1 MTSVAPSGG
10 PLSGGTSITITGTG
24 FISGA
29 TVKIGTNPA
38 TGVNVTN
45 STTITAATPAGTGT
59 QSVVVTN
66 PDTQSSNTNITFT
79 YAAAPTVTAITP
91 SSGLNSGSLNITNLE
106 GTGFLTGAT
115 VQLQKSGQTSISGSS
130 VSVVSPTQ
138 ITCTFN
144 LSGAGTGTWNVVVT
158 NTDTQ
163 FGTLTNGFTVTN
175 PAPTVTSV
183 APSGGPLSGGTSITI
198 TGTGFISGATVKIGT
213 NPATG
218 VNVTNSTTITAA
230 TPAGT
235 GMQSVVVTNPDT
247 QSSNTNI
254 TFTYAAAPI
263 VTAITPS
270 SGLNSGSLNITNL
283 EGTGFL
289 TGATVQL
296 QKSGQTSIS
305 GSSVSVVSPTQI
317 TCTFNLSGAGT
328 GTWNVVVTNTDTQF
342 GTLTNGFTVTNP
354 VPTVTSVAPSG
365 GPLSGGT
372 SITITGTGFISGAT
386 VKIGTNPATGVNVT
400 NSTTITAATPAG
412 TGTQSV
418 VVTNPDTQSS
428 NTNIT
433 FTYAAA
439 SKLAFTG
446 QPNTTTAGANISPA
460 ITVTVEDANG
470 NVVTTDNTTQI
481 TLAITSGTGTTG
493 AVLSGTKTVTVAAGV
508 ATFSTINI
516 NLVGTGYTL
525 TATSSPAY
533 ATPTSSSFNI
543 TEVNGGGSGGG
554 GGGTSTTTS
563 GVTNVSTYVNAQ
575 GVFNQM
581 ISIWSDDY
589 EGVVTIPS
597 STTGLTAGGAPLTQ
611 ISFIHV
617 TTPPAFQTG
626 AGMIGLAYDITPNG
640 ITFNPAVS
648 LQITYNPASIASGVN
663 PSSLQ
668 IAYYDTTQNAWVTI
682 PSTVNTTRNYILAQI
697 SHFTIYAVTYG
708 IQPVSA
714 APTTTTTT
722 TTMTTPP
729 VVTTTPF
736 TTTTTTTTTPI
747 VTTTTQIQTT
757 TTTMPPVTT
766 TTPITTSLPATFE
779 ASALSINPS
788 TVKPNEN
795 VTVNLKLTNTSNVS
809 GSDTITLQINNTNVG
824 SQIINLDGGTST
836 VVTFT
841 TSGTTSGKYIVQV
854 AGLNGN
860 FVVSKNISPTLFWIS
875 AIDAFL
881 LGIILTMVFVIL
893 QKRKT

>member
-1 MTSVAPSGG
+1 
-10 PLSGGTSITITGTG
+10 
-24 FISGA
+24 
-29 TVKIGTNPA
+29 
-38 TGVNVTN
+38 
-45 STTITAATPAGTGT
+45 
-59 QSVVVTN
+59 
-66 PDTQSSNTNITFT
+66 
-79 YAAAPTVTAITP
+79 
-91 SSGLNSGSLNITNLE
+91 
-106 GTGFLTGAT
+106 
-115 VQLQKSGQTSISGSS
+115 
-130 VSVVSPTQ
+130 
-138 ITCTFN
+138 
-144 LSGAGTGTWNVVVT
+144 
-158 NTDTQ
+158 
-163 FGTLTNGFTVTN
+163 
-175 PAPTVTSV
+175 
-183 APSGGPLSGGTSITI
+183 
-198 TGTGFISGATVKIGT
+198 
-213 NPATG
+213 
-218 VNVTNSTTITAA
+218 
-230 TPAGT
+230 
-235 GMQSVVVTNPDT
+235 
-247 QSSNTNI
+247 
-254 TFTYAAAPI
+254 
-263 VTAITPS
+263 
-270 SGLNSGSLNITNL
+270 
-283 EGTGFL
+283 
-289 TGATVQL
+289 
-296 QKSGQTSIS
+296 
-305 GSSVSVVSPTQI
+305 
-317 TCTFNLSGAGT
+317 
-328 GTWNVVVTNTDTQF
+328 
-342 GTLTNGFTVTNP
+342 
-354 VPTVTSVAPSG
+354 
-365 GPLSGGT
+365 
-372 SITITGTGFISGAT
+372 
-386 VKIGTNPATGVNVT
+386 VT

-543 TEVNGGGSGGG
+543 TEVNGGGSGVG

-736 TTTTTTTTTPI
+736 TTTITTTTTPI

>member
-1 MTSVAPSGG
+1 
-10 PLSGGTSITITGTG
+10 
-24 FISGA
+24 
-29 TVKIGTNPA
+29 
-38 TGVNVTN
+38 VTN

-79 YAAAPTVTAITP
+79 YAA
-91 SSGLNSGSLNITNLE
+91 
-106 GTGFLTGAT
+106 
-115 VQLQKSGQTSISGSS
+115 
-130 VSVVSPTQ
+130 
-138 ITCTFN
+138 
-144 LSGAGTGTWNVVVT
+144 
-158 NTDTQ
+158 
-163 FGTLTNGFTVTN
+163 
-175 PAPTVTSV
+175 APTVTSV

-235 GMQSVVVTNPDT
+235 GAQSVVVTNPDT

-254 TFTYAAAPI
+254 TFAYA
-263 VTAITPS
+263 V
-270 SGLNSGSLNITNL
+270 
-283 EGTGFL
+283 
-289 TGATVQL
+289 
-296 QKSGQTSIS
+296 
-305 GSSVSVVSPTQI
+305 
-317 TCTFNLSGAGT
+317 
-328 GTWNVVVTNTDTQF
+328 
-342 GTLTNGFTVTNP
+342 
-354 VPTVTSVAPSG
+354 
-365 GPLSGGT
+365 
-372 SITITGTGFISGAT
+372 
-386 VKIGTNPATGVNVT
+386 
-400 NSTTITAATPAG
+400 
-412 TGTQSV
+412 
-418 VVTNPDTQSS
+418 
-428 NTNIT
+428 
-433 FTYAAA
+433 A

-446 QPNTTTAGANISPA
+446 QPSTTTAGANIFPA
-460 ITVTVEDANG
+460 ITVTVEDVNG
-470 NVVTTDNTTQI
+470 NVVTTDNTTEV

-493 AVLSGTKTVTVAAGV
+493 AVLSGTKTVIVAAGV
-508 ATFSTINI
+508 ATFSTLNI

-525 TATSSPAY
+525 TATSSPDY
-533 ATPTSSSFNI
+533 TTTTSGTFNI
-543 TEVNGGGSGGG
+543 TAVSGGGEGGGG
-554 GGGTSTTTS
+554 GGGTSTATS

-597 STTGLTAGGAPLTQ
+597 GTTGLTAGGAPLTQ

-617 TTPPAFQTG
+617 STPPAFQTG

-682 PSTVNTTRNYILAQI
+682 PSTVNTTHNYILAQI

-708 IQPVSA
+708 IQPMSS
-714 APTTTTTT
+714 APTTTTITITT
-722 TTMTTPP
+722 TLPP
-729 VVTTTPF
+729 VVTTTPL
-736 TTTTTTTTTPI
+736 TTTTTATTPI
-747 VTTTTQIQTT
+747 VTTTTPIQTT
-757 TTTMPPVTT
+757 TAPMPPVT

-809 GSDTITLQINNTNVG
+809 GSDMVTLQINNTNVG

-841 TSGTTSGKYIVQV
+841 TNGITSGKYTVQV

>member
-1 MTSVAPSGG
+1 MKRKFLILLFFIILVMGSSLFLALPLLAASNPVVSSVSPIGG
-10 PLSGGTSITITGTG
+10 PLVGSTTITITGSG
-24 FISGA
+24 FIDGA
-29 TVKIGTNPA
+29 TVSIGGVSATNVIF
-38 TGVNVTN
+38 GS
-45 STTITAATPAGTGT
+45 STSLTAITPAGTGM

-79 YAAAPTVTAITP
+79 YAAAPIVTAITP

-354 VPTVTSVAPSG
+354 APTVTSVAPSGGPLSGGTSITITGTGFISGATVKIGTNPATGVNVTNSTTITAATPAGTGMQSVVVTNPDTQSSNTNITFTYAAAPIVTAITPSSGLNSGSLNITNLEGTGFLTGATVQLQKSGQTSISGSSVSVVSPTQITCTFNLSGAGTGTWNVVVTNTDTQFGTLTNGFTVTNPAPTVTSVAPSG

-439 SKLAFTG
+439 SKLFLQASPILR
-446 QPNTTTAGANISPA
+446 QP
-460 ITVTVEDANG
+460 
-470 NVVTTDNTTQI
+470 
-481 TLAITSGTGTTG
+481 
-493 AVLSGTKTVTVAAGV
+493 
-508 ATFSTINI
+508 
-516 NLVGTGYTL
+516 
-525 TATSSPAY
+525 
-533 ATPTSSSFNI
+533 
-543 TEVNGGGSGGG
+543 
-554 GGGTSTTTS
+554 
-563 GVTNVSTYVNAQ
+563 
-575 GVFNQM
+575 
-581 ISIWSDDY
+581 
-589 EGVVTIPS
+589 
-597 STTGLTAGGAPLTQ
+597 GLIFPRQSQLLWKMLM
-611 ISFIHV
+611 
-617 TTPPAFQTG
+617 
-626 AGMIGLAYDITPNG
+626 GM
-640 ITFNPAVS
+640 
-648 LQITYNPASIASGVN
+648 
-663 PSSLQ
+663 
-668 IAYYDTTQNAWVTI
+668 
-682 PSTVNTTRNYILAQI
+682 
-697 SHFTIYAVTYG
+697 
-708 IQPVSA
+708 
-714 APTTTTTT
+714 
-722 TTMTTPP
+722 
-729 VVTTTPF
+729 
-736 TTTTTTTTTPI
+736 
-747 VTTTTQIQTT
+747 
-757 TTTMPPVTT
+757 
-766 TTPITTSLPATFE
+766 
-779 ASALSINPS
+779 
-788 TVKPNEN
+788 
-795 VTVNLKLTNTSNVS
+795 
-809 GSDTITLQINNTNVG
+809 
-824 SQIINLDGGTST
+824 
-836 VVTFT
+836 
-841 TSGTTSGKYIVQV
+841 
-854 AGLNGN
+854 
-860 FVVSKNISPTLFWIS
+860 
-875 AIDAFL
+875 
-881 LGIILTMVFVIL
+881 
-893 QKRKT
+893 